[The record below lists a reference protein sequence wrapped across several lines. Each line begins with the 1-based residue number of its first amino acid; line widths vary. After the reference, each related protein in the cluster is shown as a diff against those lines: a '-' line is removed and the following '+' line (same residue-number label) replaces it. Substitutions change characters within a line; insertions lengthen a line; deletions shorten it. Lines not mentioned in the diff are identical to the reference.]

1 MIPASHSHTYKNY
14 KEINVCVYLESHNPE
29 VFSPVWDLNDS
40 FSQSSWSLGLGW
52 CAGWHWNGVGGDEDG
67 GFLAANYLFVFMTAV
82 SSAPFEEP
90 GIMRTPAS
98 HNMFSLL

>member
-1 MIPASHSHTYKNY
+1 MFVCIWSHIILKHSLLFGIWMTLLVKA
-14 KEINVCVYLESHNPE
+14 VGL
-29 VFSPVWDLNDS
+29 WDLAGA
-40 FSQSSWSLGLGW
+40 QAGTGMEWVGL
-52 CAGWHWNGVGGDEDG
+52 VGGDEDG